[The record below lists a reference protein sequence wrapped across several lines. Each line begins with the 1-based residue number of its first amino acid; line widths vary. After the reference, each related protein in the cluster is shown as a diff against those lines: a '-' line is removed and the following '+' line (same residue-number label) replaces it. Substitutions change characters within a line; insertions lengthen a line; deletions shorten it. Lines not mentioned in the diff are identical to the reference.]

1 MTSTSA
7 AQDELIRRAVL
18 RLNAVTTGISVG
30 LLAGGG
36 LLLAT
41 VWLVVR
47 DGADAGPHLGLLGQY
62 LPGYT
67 VTYTGGVLGLLYGCV
82 IGYCC
87 GFLVARIYN
96 MLAR

>member
-1 MTSTSA
+1 MASSDTA
-7 AQDELIRRAVL
+7 PDQLIQRAVV
-18 RLNAVTTGISVG
+18 RLNAVTTGISVSVLAGAG
-30 LLAGGG
+30 LLV
-36 LLLAT
+36 AT

-67 VTYTGGVLGLLYGCV
+67 VTYTGGVVGFVYGCI

-87 GFLVARIYN
+87 GFLAARIYN
-96 MLAR
+96 ILAR